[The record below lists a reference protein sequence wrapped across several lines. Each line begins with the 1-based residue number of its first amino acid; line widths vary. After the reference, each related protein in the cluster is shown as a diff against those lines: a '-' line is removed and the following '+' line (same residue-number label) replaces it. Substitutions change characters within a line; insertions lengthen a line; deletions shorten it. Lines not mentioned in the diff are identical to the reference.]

1 MRAFIILCF
10 FIVVRA
16 NTTVQS
22 VSSYGLQNC
31 YCNVCDPT
39 KSIGKIYD
47 GSCYF
52 ISIEQQFKVGNQF
65 STHVNVRKTVNS
77 TDYNAYD
84 VVIFG
89 QKNIHL
95 KTVFTQVS
103 NEFILNNIQGSIK
116 IALFNNKDR
125 PAQCVHLFKRKY
137 LGISCETA
145 NVALLK
151 ADRGEFVTVSPFNPR
166 AYKTCSF
173 DENAAASITSPKTCF
188 VVNEDGQCLPAVL
201 QTEEEFQNAFDYLIN
216 RTHDPKVNAISQ
228 NLMFKIDSLNET
240 LELNDYAI
248 VYSRV
253 SYDENNT
260 CLYIDV
266 NEKSISYEDCTTK
279 RTLCQ
284 IRIPGMGLDSP
295 SDDDSKINS
304 FWVLFIALTFVVVSL
319 VIVIVIA
326 YVLQGFQSRR
336 LQTTTTVQIT
346 SA

>member
-1 MRAFIILCF
+1 M
-10 FIVVRA
+10 
-16 NTTVQS
+16 
-22 VSSYGLQNC
+22 
-31 YCNVCDPT
+31 
-39 KSIGKIYD
+39 
-47 GSCYF
+47 
-52 ISIEQQFKVGNQF
+52 
-65 STHVNVRKTVNS
+65 
-77 TDYNAYD
+77 
-84 VVIFG
+84 
-89 QKNIHL
+89 
-95 KTVFTQVS
+95 
-103 NEFILNNIQGSIK
+103 
-116 IALFNNKDR
+116 
-125 PAQCVHLFKRKY
+125 
-137 LGISCETA
+137 
-145 NVALLK
+145 
-151 ADRGEFVTVSPFNPR
+151 
-166 AYKTCSF
+166 
-173 DENAAASITSPKTCF
+173 
-188 VVNEDGQCLPAVL
+188 NEDGQCLPAVL

-319 VIVIVIA
+319 GIVIA
-326 YVLQGFQSRR
+326 IVYVLQGFRSRR
-336 LQTTTTVQIT
+336 VRTTTTVQIT